1 MNDFTD
7 QLTNSL
13 PDILMGVVFLVIA
26 LVLGYVVKTLI
37 VKGTRKL
44 KLGRKLGNNSED
56 ARSITELL
64 GKLGFIITVLF
75 FLPGIFD
82 RFGLS
87 SISEPLTGM
96 VSTFFGFIPRLI
108 GAGLLLFF
116 GFVVAKVAQQL
127 FKAFLK
133 KMRVDRL
140 KEKMGMDTNSVAE
153 NSSSLYIADL
163 GGKVLYVVVLIPF
176 IIAALEVLN
185 IRAIT
190 DPAITML
197 NSITAVIPQLIAAG
211 VLILIGIFIAKL
223 IGDLVESLIEGFG
236 LSRQVAE
243 AMDEPK
249 VNQFNLAKTI
259 GIIVKA
265 LIILF
270 FTVQAFEL
278 IGLGIFNTI
287 GTAIIAYLPFVLKA
301 IIILF
306 GGYVLGSMAKKFIVN
321 TLPDAR
327 FAGVIVKFTIL
338 SLAALIA
345 LSSLGIGTLF
355 IQVLF
360 VAIVA
365 ASAVAFAIAF
375 GVGGRGFASNMLKK
389 LENKMDEN
397 KDQMKDMKKKVE
409 KKVEREDQ
417 KDNVKDQVEKVNP
430 NTTPPH
436 KVVKEDGPVVK
447 DLNIKSTTT
456 PPATKNNEDM

>member
-7 QLTNSL
+7 QLSNSL
-13 PDILMGVVFLVIA
+13 PDILMGIVFLVIA

-37 VKGTRKL
+37 VKGTRRL
-44 KLGRKLGNNSED
+44 KLGRKLGNNAED
-56 ARSITELL
+56 ARNITELL

-87 SISEPLTGM
+87 TISDPLTGM

-116 GFVVAKVAQQL
+116 GFVVAKVVQQL
-127 FKAFLK
+127 FKAFLQR
-133 KMRVDRL
+133 MRVDRL
-140 KEKMGMDTNSVAE
+140 KEKMGMDGQTAPDETPTLS
-153 NSSSLYIADL
+153 IADL
-163 GGKVLYVVVLIPF
+163 GGKILYVIVLIPF

-190 DPAITML
+190 EPAIAML
-197 NSITAVIPQLIAAG
+197 NNITAIIPQLIAAG
-211 VLILIGIFIAKL
+211 VLILLGVFIAKL
-223 IGDLVESLIEGFG
+223 IGDLVESLIDGFG
-236 LSRQVAE
+236 ISKQVAD

-249 VNQFNLAKTI
+249 VTRFNLAKTT

-278 IGLGIFNTI
+278 IGLGIFGTI
-287 GTAIIAYLPFVLKA
+287 GAAIISYLPFILSA
-301 IIILF
+301 IVILF

-327 FAGVIVKFTIL
+327 FAGVIVKSTIIA
-338 SLAALIA
+338 LAVLIA
-345 LSSLGIGTLF
+345 LSNLGIGTLF
-355 IQVLF
+355 IQILF

-375 GVGGRGFASNMLKK
+375 GIGGRDFASNMLKK
-389 LENKMDEN
+389 LEDKMDDSKE
-397 KDQMKDMKKKVE
+397 QMKEVKE
-409 KKVEREDQ
+409 KVEREDR
-417 KDNVKDQVEKVNP
+417 KDKVQDQVEKVNP
-430 NTTPPH
+430 NVTPH
-436 KVVKEDGPVVK
+436 EVVKNDGPVVK
-447 DLNIKSTTT
+447 D
-456 PPATKNNEDM
+456 